1 MNEPDGQWE
10 RTMSTYETLSNKSAA
25 MLEAARR
32 SDWDAVISIEQ
43 ECSEIIG
50 NLKSSRDVVPG
61 DPKARQRKT
70 QIIRRML
77 IEDAEIRDL
86 AQPQLARLARMIQVT
101 GKQQRVERA
110 YT

>member
-1 MNEPDGQWE
+1 
-10 RTMSTYETLSNKSAA
+10 MSTYETLANRSAA
-25 MLEAARR
+25 MLDAARR
-32 SDWDAVISIEQ
+32 SDWDVVIFMEQ

-50 NLKSSRDVVPG
+50 NLKSSSDVIPE
-61 DPKARQRKT
+61 DARARQRKT

-86 AQPQLARLARMIQVT
+86 AQPQLARLARLIQVT
-101 GKQQRVERA
+101 GKQTRVEQA

>member
-1 MNEPDGQWE
+1 MNVQDGRWE
-10 RTMSTYETLSNKSAA
+10 QTMNTYETLAKRSAA
-25 MLEAARR
+25 MLDAARR
-32 SDWDAVISIEQ
+32 SDWDAVTSIEQ

-50 NLKSSRDVVPG
+50 GLKSSLDAVPA
-61 DPKARQRKT
+61 DAKARQRKT

-101 GKQQRVERA
+101 GKERRVERA